1 MRISD
6 WSSDV
11 CSSDLRP
18 VQTVDACWFQDR
30 PVYRLFYEST
40 AWLGDAANGKSVLV
54 DSVIASGIAA
64 EDYAGNGVASEPE
77 WMTVA
82 TLEVRDHEAPIWRV
96 PFEDGEGTTLYV
108 SGQDGRVLER
118 RNDTWRR
125 FAFVWMPNIME
136 YTGGKDSKKPT
147 W

>member
-1 MRISD
+1 MSR
-6 WSSDV
+6 
-11 CSSDLRP
+11 RP
-18 VQTVDACWFQDR
+18 PR
-30 PVYRLFYEST
+30 ST
-40 AWLGDAANGKSVLV
+40 RTYTLLPYTTLCRSAWLVDAANGKSVLV

-118 RNDTWRR
+118 RNDTWRI
-125 FAFVWMPNIME
+125 FDFVWMLHIMD
-136 YTGGKDSKKPT
+136 YTGRQAIGRAHV
-147 W
+147 